1 MLDALGHNEQ
11 PERAGEVDD
20 RAHDDAVAVAAVDGA
35 GEAAVD
41 LQIIDRQPREQRQA
55 GITGA
60 AIVDRDRA
68 AERAD
73 LRQLRS
79 RARRGAE
86 HSRKTVVYGPSVSV
100 RVGVCRSL
108 PYYMQNYRVKLRI
121 QPL

>member
-41 LQIIDRQPREQRQA
+41 LQIIARQPREQRKA

-60 AIVDRDRA
+60 EIVDRDSADERA
-68 AERAD
+68 A
-73 LRQLRS
+73 LRKVRS
-79 RARRGAE
+79 RARRVAE
-86 HSRKTVVYGPSVSV
+86 HRLSGAFRTGKRG
-100 RVGVCRSL
+100 G
-108 PYYMQNYRVKLRI
+108 
-121 QPL
+121 

>member
-1 MLDALGHNEQ
+1 MRISDWSSDVCSSDLRHRSRFQKALPRRDAQFLQSRELRFMLDALGHNEQ

-60 AIVDRDRA
+60 EIVEDRKSTR
-68 AERAD
+68 
-73 LRQLRS
+73 LNS
-79 RARRGAE
+79 S
-86 HSRKTVVYGPSVSV
+86 H
-100 RVGVCRSL
+100 
-108 PYYMQNYRVKLRI
+108 
-121 QPL
+121 